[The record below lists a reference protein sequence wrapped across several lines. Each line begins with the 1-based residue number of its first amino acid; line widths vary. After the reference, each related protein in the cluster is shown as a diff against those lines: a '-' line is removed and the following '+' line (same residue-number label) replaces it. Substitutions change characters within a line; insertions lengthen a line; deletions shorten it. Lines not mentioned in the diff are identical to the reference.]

1 MDAFNRYGQDDFD
14 DSTTDS
20 SSDIPA
26 REDDDNDDV
35 EVIDMLEQDAMEQ
48 EVHISIG

>member
-26 REDDDNDDV
+26 REDDDV

-48 EVHISIG
+48 EVHISVG